1 MRRFILLTVLLVFAS
16 GCSHCSTS
24 RTGTINQTVSFIGS
38 MTFTFDNLSLTSY
51 GIFGTAASVP
61 IKNIK
66 YQVTLWNNKSNLFM
80 VNIPAYKSNILCAYY
95 CMEDTNLAHNCPD
108 SFTELT
114 IITED
119 NSVGNVFI
127 YFQYCDEIPTSLVS
141 LIIAIVFIGIFIL
154 FLISCYIM
162 NCFGY
167 LCYIFGLKKFLQ
179 SANNIKPR
187 QQFSSNDSDTIEL
200 SSNFP
205 TGTIISEQEI
215 SPPNPSKLS
224 HAIVQV

>member
-1 MRRFILLTVLLVFAS
+1 MKRFIFTLLLVLTT
-16 GCSHCSTS
+16 GCSHCATS
-24 RTGTINQTVSFIGS
+24 RTSTINQTVNFIGS

-80 VNIPAYKSNILCAYY
+80 INIPAYKSNILCAYY

-119 NSVGNVFI
+119 NTIGNVFI
-127 YFQYCDEIPTSLVS
+127 EFQYCNEMPTSLVS
-141 LIIAIVFIGIFIL
+141 LIIAVVFIGIFIL
-154 FLISCYIM
+154 FLICCYMM
-162 NCFGY
+162 NCFRY
-167 LCYIFGLKKFLQ
+167 LYYILGLKKLFQ
-179 SANNIKPR
+179 SKDNINPN
-187 QQFSSNDSDTIEL
+187 QQFPTNDSDTIEL
-200 SSNFP
+200 SSNP
-205 TGTIISEQEI
+205 QAGTIISEQEI
-215 SPPNPSKLS
+215 SPPNPSELP
-224 HAIVQV
+224 HAVVQVQ